1 MDQKN
6 EFKECHCDEHKTEHW
21 AKFALLLLAVFI
33 ACYLAVYYVMDQMRH
48 AYYVPAAPIENID
61 RILNEQ
67 DKMFQKDFG
76 MGVFPMH
83 DRAMMMVK
91 NPVET
96 YKDDN
101 ADAYKMI
108 INLKPFNNNPKN
120 VDVNVQE
127 NKVSV
132 NAVGEKSGRNSD
144 RVYSFSQSFIL
155 PEKIDLTKV
164 TKEKKGHNYVI
175 TMPIDNMDIDED

>member
-1 MDQKN
+1 
-6 EFKECHCDEHKTEHW
+6 
-21 AKFALLLLAVFI
+21 
-33 ACYLAVYYVMDQMRH
+33 MRH

-132 NAVGEKSGRNSD
+132 NAVGRKIQAEILTE
-144 RVYSFSQSFIL
+144 FIL
-155 PEKIDLTKV
+155 SHRALCCLKKLT
-164 TKEKKGHNYVI
+164 
-175 TMPIDNMDIDED
+175 

>member
-1 MDQKN
+1 MDEKK

-91 NPVET
+91 IPVET

-144 RVYSFSQSFIL
+144 RVYSFSQSFML

>member
-96 YKDDN
+96 ITLLSL
-101 ADAYKMI
+101 I
-108 INLKPFNNNPKN
+108 IT
-120 VDVNVQE
+120 QI
-127 NKVSV
+127 
-132 NAVGEKSGRNSD
+132 G
-144 RVYSFSQSFIL
+144 
-155 PEKIDLTKV
+155 LTF
-164 TKEKKGHNYVI
+164 
-175 TMPIDNMDIDED
+175 

>member
-1 MDQKN
+1 MLSGSLLCN
-6 EFKECHCDEHKTEHW
+6 GSDE
-21 AKFALLLLAVFI
+21 
-33 ACYLAVYYVMDQMRH
+33 ACILCAG
-48 AYYVPAAPIENID
+48 APIENID

-108 INLKPFNNNPKN
+108 INLKPFNNNPK
-120 VDVNVQE
+120 
-127 NKVSV
+127 KC
-132 NAVGEKSGRNSD
+132 
-144 RVYSFSQSFIL
+144 
-155 PEKIDLTKV
+155 
-164 TKEKKGHNYVI
+164 
-175 TMPIDNMDIDED
+175 